1 MNDFQ
6 IIRLN
11 ELKTNP
17 IKLINEQ
24 MNFSKDFEKKHSFL
38 INERFFRTNSFFRK
52 RSFIWLIELT
62 ILLNDRS
69 VRKRTK

>member
-38 INERFFRTNSFFRK
+38 INERFFSNKLF
-52 RSFIWLIELT
+52 L
-62 ILLNDRS
+62 
-69 VRKRTK
+69 